1 MIIHCSIV
9 SNFIFNLYIITNFNL
24 NFLSLKQII
33 YSKLIV
39 RKFKIF
45 VGILKQI

>member
-1 MIIHCSIV
+1 
-9 SNFIFNLYIITNFNL
+9 
-24 NFLSLKQII
+24 SLKQII

-45 VGILKQI
+45 VDILKQI

>member
-1 MIIHCSIV
+1 
-9 SNFIFNLYIITNFNL
+9 
-24 NFLSLKQII
+24 FLSLKQII

-45 VGILKQI
+45 VDILKQI

>member
-1 MIIHCSIV
+1 
-9 SNFIFNLYIITNFNL
+9 
-24 NFLSLKQII
+24 I

-45 VGILKQI
+45 VDILKQI

>member
-1 MIIHCSIV
+1 
-9 SNFIFNLYIITNFNL
+9 
-24 NFLSLKQII
+24 II

-45 VGILKQI
+45 VDILKQI

>member
-1 MIIHCSIV
+1 
-9 SNFIFNLYIITNFNL
+9 

-33 YSKLIV
+33 SSKLIV

-45 VGILKQI
+45 VDILKQI